1 MQGVDGLEAYFARY
15 LPQVV
20 LACVVPV
27 AVLGWVAAVDLDLG
41 ARDAR

>member
-20 LACVVPV
+20 LAIVVPV
-27 AVLGWVAAVDLDLG
+27 AVLGLRRRDRPDLG
-41 ARDAR
+41 RR